1 MPLAPALQ
9 GFLDQTAGVDLPALQ
24 DLPLDDARTMGVAFA
39 QATASPAEPVA
50 HVEDRDLD
58 TTVGPLRTRVYTPAS
73 GDAPRPVIAYF
84 HGGGWVIMGIETHD
98 GICRRLANA
107 TGAIVVSVEYRLAPE
122 HRYPA
127 ALDDCFAA
135 TTWLAEHAAD
145 LGGDPARL
153 AVAGDSAGGNLAA
166 AVALRAR
173 TDGPRLIAQVLA
185 YPVCDAAQDTASY
198 RDNGDGY
205 MLTAKDMAWFWDC
218 YLGPD
223 GDPADPFASPLRA
236 ASVAGVAPALV
247 LTAEYDPLRDE
258 GEAYAR
264 HLDASDVPVQLHRFD
279 GMLHGFLGMEA
290 LISEANQAITRVA
303 DFLRRA

>member
-1 MPLAPALQ
+1 
-9 GFLDQTAGVDLPALQ
+9 
-24 DLPLDDARTMGVAFA
+24 MGIAFA
-39 QATASPAEPVA
+39 LATAAPPEPVA
-50 HVEDRDLD
+50 HVEDRELD
-58 TTVGPLRTRVYTPAS
+58 TAAGPIRVRVYTPVG
-73 GDAPRPVIAYF
+73 GDAPHPVIAYF

-107 TGAIVVSVEYRLAPE
+107 SGAIVVSVEYRLAPE
-122 HRYPA
+122 HRFPA

-135 TTWLAEHAAD
+135 TAWLAEHAGEI
-145 LGGDPARL
+145 GGDPARL

-166 AVALRAR
+166 TVALRAR
-173 TDGPRLIAQVLA
+173 GGGPRLAAQVLA

-236 ASVAGVAPALV
+236 PNLTGVAPALV

-264 HLDASDVPVQLHRFD
+264 RLDGSDVPVTLHRFD

-290 LISEANQAITRVA
+290 LVSEANQAMARVA
-303 DFLRRA
+303 EFLRSSFSC

>member
-9 GFLDQTAGVDLPALQ
+9 DFLDQMAGVDLPALQ
-24 DLPLDDARTMGVAFA
+24 DRPLDEARTMAVAFA

-58 TTVGPLRTRVYTPAS
+58 TTVGPLRARVYTPAG
-73 GDAPRPVIAYF
+73 GDTPLPVIAYF

-107 TGAIVVSVEYRLAPE
+107 TGAIVVSIEYRLAPE

-145 LGGDPARL
+145 LGGDPGRL

-173 TDGPRLIAQVLA
+173 TNGPRLNAQVLA
-185 YPVCDAAQDTASY
+185 YPVCDAAQDTTSY

-205 MLTAKDMAWFWDC
+205 MLTANDMAWFWDC

-236 ASVAGVAPALV
+236 ATVAGAAPALV

-258 GEAYAR
+258 AEAYAR
-264 HLDASDVPVQLHRFD
+264 HLDRSGVPVQLHRFD
-279 GMLHGFLGMEA
+279 GMLHGFLGMDA
-290 LISEANQAITRVA
+290 LVSESNQAMSRVA
-303 DFLRRA
+303 DFLRDA